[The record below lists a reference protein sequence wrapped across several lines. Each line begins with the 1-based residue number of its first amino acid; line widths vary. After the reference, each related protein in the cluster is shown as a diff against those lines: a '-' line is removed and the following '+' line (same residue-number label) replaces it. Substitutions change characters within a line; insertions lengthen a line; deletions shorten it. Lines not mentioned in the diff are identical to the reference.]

1 MTRIALVLLGTFII
15 AVIGAPVRSS
25 HACQFA
31 GQTGCKPCL
40 RPDPDPNKKVENKA
54 PDVTDVAV
62 DRTELKSPP
71 PKPGDPTHPGYSS
84 EMVVNVITTATD
96 PEGDVLTYNYTV
108 SGGRIVGAG
117 TKVTWDLNGVLP
129 GIYTIT
135 AGVDD
140 GCGLCGKTETRTVK
154 VEASE
159 GAPACIC
166 SEIRIEALHYKIR
179 TTGRLFAAS
188 LSGPKPKGLTYNWTV
203 SNGEIISGQG
213 SSSIRA
219 SQPSDDAGPVTVT
232 VEVGGFDPACGC
244 PISATRTFSN

>member
-1 MTRIALVLLGTFII
+1 M
-15 AVIGAPVRSS
+15 VRSILMVLVVALIS
-25 HACQFA
+25 QVATLNRSCA
-31 GQTGCKPCL
+31 VSAQTGCSPCY
-40 RPDPDPNKKVENKA
+40 RPDPDPSKRVENKPA
-54 PDVTDVAV
+54 DVTDVAL
-62 DRTELKSPP
+62 DRNEIKLPP
-71 PKPGDPTHPGYSS
+71 PKPGDPPKHPDPSS
-84 EMVVNVITTATD
+84 ETTLNVITTASD
-96 PEGDVLTYNYTV
+96 PEGDTLVYNYTV
-108 SGGRIVGAG
+108 SGGRIVGQG
-117 TKVTWDLNGVLP
+117 SNVTWDLNGVLP
-129 GIYTIT
+129 GTYTIT

-140 GCGLCGKTETRTVK
+140 GCGLCGKTATQTVK
-154 VEASE
+154 VETSE

-232 VEVGGFDPACGC
+232 VEVGGIDPACGC
-244 PISATRTFSN
+244 PITATRTFSN

>member
-1 MTRIALVLLGTFII
+1 MLRLILAVLAI
-15 AVIGAPVRSS
+15 AVFTQVETLNGSCRLA
-25 HACQFA
+25 A
-31 GQTGCKPCL
+31 QTGCKPCI

-62 DRTELKSPP
+62 DRNEVKLPP
-71 PKPGDPTHPGYSS
+71 PKQGDPPKHPDYSS
-84 EMVVNVITTATD
+84 DTTVNVITTASD
-96 PEGDVLTYNYTV
+96 PEGDTLVYNYTV
-108 SGGRIVGAG
+108 SGGRIVGQG
-117 TKVTWDLNGVLP
+117 SNVTWDLNGVLP
-129 GIYTIT
+129 GTYTIT
-135 AGVDD
+135 AAVDD
-140 GCGLCGKTETRTVK
+140 GCGLCGRTETRTVK

-188 LSGPKPKGLTYNWTV
+188 LSGPKPKGLTYQWTV

-232 VEVGGFDPACGC
+232 VEVSGFDPACGC